1 MEDLITVTLSSEQA
15 DLVIRAV
22 HDFKQSFYEHSRMD
36 GDANKPRV
44 QRTLSEI
51 NNIESFFKTRLANL
65 QLMK

>member
-1 MEDLITVTLSSEQA
+1 MEDLITVTLNSEQA
-15 DLVIRAV
+15 DLVIRVV

-51 NNIESFFKTRLANL
+51 NNIEYFLKTKLANS

>member
-1 MEDLITVTLSSEQA
+1 MEDLITVTLSSEQV

-51 NNIESFFKTRLANL
+51 NNIESFFKTRLANS

>member
-1 MEDLITVTLSSEQA
+1 MEDLITVTLSSEQV

-22 HDFKQSFYEHSRMD
+22 HDFKQSFYEHSHMD
-36 GDANKPRV
+36 GDVNKPRV

-51 NNIESFFKTRLANL
+51 SNIESFFKTRLANS

>member
-1 MEDLITVTLSSEQA
+1 MEDLITITLSSEQV

-36 GDANKPRV
+36 GDVNKPRV

-51 NNIESFFKTRLANL
+51 SNIESFFKTRLANS

>member
-1 MEDLITVTLSSEQA
+1 MEDLITITLNSEQV

-51 NNIESFFKTRLANL
+51 NNIEYLFKTKLANS
-65 QLMK
+65 QLTK

>member
-1 MEDLITVTLSSEQA
+1 MEDLITVTLSSEQV

-51 NNIESFFKTRLANL
+51 NNIESFFKTKLANS